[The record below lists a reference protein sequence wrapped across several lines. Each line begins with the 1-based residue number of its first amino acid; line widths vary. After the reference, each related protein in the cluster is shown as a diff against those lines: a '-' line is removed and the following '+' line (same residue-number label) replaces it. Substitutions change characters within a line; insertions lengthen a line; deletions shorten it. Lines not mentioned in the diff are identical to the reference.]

1 MDPTTNLFEKLVE
14 FGDELK
20 AGRTDEGQE
29 RAVKVLRDLVGKAYP
44 GFFSDLRLLAK
55 RRTEEKGGRQLFSD
69 QVLPTVGESGL
80 KMVLS
85 DTAITVLGRSME
97 IPPDDVPRFVAFYGE
112 EFWGR
117 TVGLVEQHRIANQ
130 GKLRICPAGCKCS
143 YVSFDEAVRR
153 RMAKYGRNSPST
165 VPNNPG
171 S

>member
-29 RAVKVLRDLVGKAYP
+29 RAVKVLRDLVGRAYP

-55 RRTEEKGGRQLFSD
+55 QRAEEMGERRLFSD
-69 QVLPTVGESGL
+69 QIRPTVGSSGL
-80 KMVLS
+80 KMTVS
-85 DTAITVLGRSME
+85 NTAVTVLGRNME
-97 IPPDDVPRFVAFYGE
+97 IPPDDVPRFVAIYVE
-112 EFWGR
+112 DFWGR

-143 YVSFDEAVRR
+143 YVSFEEAVRR
-153 RMAKYGRNSPST
+153 KLSKRSKSNSST
-165 VPNNPG
+165 
-171 S
+171 